1 MWQRVFEMSQSG
13 EYIDSYYQATAHALP
28 LQPSLTTDITA
39 DVCIIGGGMTGLNAA
54 IELRKRGYDVVVL
67 ESGRISWAASGR
79 NGGQCL
85 AGFCLG
91 LREVDETFGPEWGKK
106 LWDLSC
112 ESIDI
117 VRDRI
122 SEFNIDCDFQQ
133 NYIELAI
140 KPSQK
145 KELKS
150 WLALKQSRYDYPS
163 VSWWDKDK
171 IQAVTSSTKYLGG
184 LFDSNSGH
192 MHPLNYT
199 LGLARA
205 AIELGAQVFEH
216 TKAVKL
222 VKGSPNLIKTEQG
235 SVKAKQVLLAC
246 NAYIDGLNR
255 KAESKVLPVMSYIAV
270 TEPLGERQ
278 PITNKMAMSDLNN
291 CLDYYRPTA
300 DGRILFG
307 GVNHPFNGEYHDSTE
322 RLRQRM
328 LKVFPHLSDVKMEYH
343 WGGLFA
349 VTREYMPHIEHLGS
363 DIYTAHG
370 YTGHGVALTNI
381 AGRVVAEAMSGMSE
395 RFDVFSRI
403 QHKWIPTPKVLRVPA
418 LAMAIWKA
426 ELEDSFGG

>member
-1 MWQRVFEMSQSG
+1 MSQFG
-13 EYIDSYYQATAHALP
+13 EYIDSYYQATGHSLP
-28 LQPSLTTDITA
+28 LQPALSEELTT
-39 DVCIIGGGMTGLNAA
+39 DVCIIGGGMTGFNAA
-54 IELRKRGYDVVVL
+54 IELRKRGFDVVVL

-112 ESIDI
+112 ESLDI
-117 VRDRI
+117 ARERI

-133 NYIELAI
+133 GYIELAN
-140 KPSQK
+140 KPSQE

-150 WLALKQSRYDYPS
+150 WLTLKQTRYDYPS
-163 VSWWDKDK
+163 VSWWDSDK
-171 IQAVTSSTKYLGG
+171 IREVTSSEKYLGG

-205 AIELGAQVFEH
+205 AIELGARVYENS
-216 TKAVKL
+216 KAIKIS
-222 VKGSPNLIKTEQG
+222 KGQPNVIKTEQG
-235 SVKAKQVLLAC
+235 SVRARQVLLAC
-246 NAYIDGLNR
+246 NAYIDGLDR
-255 KAESKVLPVMSYIAV
+255 KAESKVLPVVSYIAV
-270 TEPLGERQ
+270 TERLGDRQ
-278 PITNKMAMSDLNN
+278 PITNQMAMSDLNSS
-291 CLDYYRPTA
+291 LDYFRPTA

-307 GVNHPFNGEYHDSTE
+307 GVNHPFNGEYSDTRE

-328 LKVFPHLSDVKMEYH
+328 LKVFPQLHDVEMEYH
-343 WGGLFA
+343 WGGMFA
-349 VTREYMPHIEHLGS
+349 VTREYMPHIEHLGN

-381 AGRVVAEAMSGMSE
+381 AGRVVAEAMAGMAE

-403 QHKWIPTPKVLRVPA
+403 KHKWIPTPKVLRVPA

-426 ELEDSFGG
+426 ELEDSLKY

>member
-1 MWQRVFEMSQSG
+1 MSQFG
-13 EYIDSYYQATAHALP
+13 EYIDSYYQATGHSLP
-28 LQPSLTTDITA
+28 LQPALSEELTT
-39 DVCIIGGGMTGLNAA
+39 DVCIIGGGMTGFNAA
-54 IELRKRGYDVVVL
+54 IELRKRGFDVVVL

-112 ESIDI
+112 ESLDI
-117 VRDRI
+117 ARERI

-133 NYIELAI
+133 GYIELAN
-140 KPSQK
+140 KPSQE

-150 WLALKQSRYDYPS
+150 WLTLKQTRYDYPS
-163 VSWWDKDK
+163 VSWWDSDK
-171 IQAVTSSTKYLGG
+171 IREVTSSEKYLGG

-205 AIELGAQVFEH
+205 AIELGARVYENS
-216 TKAVKL
+216 KAIKIS
-222 VKGSPNLIKTEQG
+222 KGQPNVIKTEQG
-235 SVKAKQVLLAC
+235 SVRARQVLLAC
-246 NAYIDGLNR
+246 NAYIDGLDR
-255 KAESKVLPVMSYIAV
+255 KAESKVLPVVSYIAV
-270 TEPLGERQ
+270 TERLGDRQ
-278 PITNKMAMSDLNN
+278 PITNQMAMSDLNSS
-291 CLDYYRPTA
+291 LDYFRPTA

-307 GVNHPFNGEYHDSTE
+307 GVNHPFNGEYSDTRE

-328 LKVFPHLSDVKMEYH
+328 LKVFPQLHDVEMEYH
-343 WGGLFA
+343 WGGMFA
-349 VTREYMPHIEHLGS
+349 VTREYMPHIEHLGN

-381 AGRVVAEAMSGMSE
+381 AGRVVAEAMAGMAE

-403 QHKWIPTPKVLRVPA
+403 KHKWIPTPKVLRVPA

-426 ELEDSFGG
+426 ELEDTLKY